1 MPNAS
6 VCQGS
11 QGSGDRSRSLVLVAS
26 MLLALAGRGAVAEDL
41 VLNTLETR
49 DLQLLYFDPQQT
61 YLVPHVARSFHNSL
75 AFQEKIFDWAPWNPQ
90 TFILLKDFADYG
102 NAAATASPVN
112 IVLLDVAPPSH
123 AFETL
128 PGSDRFYSAMN
139 HELVHVVQGDV
150 WNSTD
155 AFWRRLFGGKV
166 AVNSAHPESLIYH
179 YLTTPRAV
187 SPRWLSEGVAVFQET
202 WMSGGIGRAQGA
214 YDEMVF
220 RAMVRDNAHFYS
232 NLGLVAEGTH
242 VDFQVGANAYL
253 YGTRFVSYLAYTYSP
268 QHVIDWIKRDE
279 GSERYYAKQFRRVFG
294 KDMETAWNE
303 WVAWEHQFQRA
314 NLEKVRAHPLTPAQ
328 PVTRHT
334 LGSISRSFV
343 DQEQNAMV
351 GGFRYPGV
359 VAHVGAVSLDDGS
372 LQRYVDISGPML
384 YQVTSAAFDPQ
395 RRQFFYTGDN
405 TKIRDLMVLD
415 LATGK
420 ARMLIRDA
428 RIGDLAFNRN
438 DSSLWGLRHL
448 NGYVTLVR
456 LEPPY
461 TEWRQVHTWPYGEVP
476 FELDVSADGS
486 RISMSM
492 EKLDG
497 SQRLQVYATRELLDG
512 KSEPLASV
520 SFGSAI
526 PEGFVFT
533 ADGRYLYGSSYY
545 TGISNIFR
553 YELATGDLEVVSNA
567 ETGFF
572 RPIPLADG
580 RLLVYEF
587 TGTGFVPSI
596 INPEPLQDVS
606 AITFLGTEVV
616 EKHPEVKQWAVGSP
630 ARVPLQSLVTH
641 EGTYHPLKEMNLSS
655 YPIIQGYRGG
665 TVLGWNWELADPI
678 LFNRLSA
685 NIGAGLDGEDDGNQW
700 FHANLEYQMLDWR
713 VQYWHNYADFYDLFG
728 PTERSLKGDGYLLGY
743 GKRFPGK
750 IDLDATV
757 EWYNGLD
764 TVPGNQNVDADFK
777 KLFSAN
783 LDLES
788 QHTSKSLGAVD
799 HEKGYIWNLG
809 LTRDDASVGAASKFH
824 AGFDFGFALPI
835 HNSSIW
841 LYNAAGAIDG
851 DRDNTLA
858 NWYFGAFGNNY
869 VDDREVKRYRDYER
883 MPGFDIDEIAGQT
896 FGRSMLE
903 WNITP
908 LYFEEVG
915 KPGFYLSWMRSA
927 VFAGAL
933 VTDIGNDRYEQ
944 TYSSVGLQVDFGFTF
959 AHRMPLVLSLGFGQ
973 GFVDSD
979 KAGNE
984 WLFSLKIL

>member
-1 MPNAS
+1 MPKAS
-6 VCQGS
+6 VCRGFQG
-11 QGSGDRSRSLVLVAS
+11 GDNRCRRACRAAGI
-26 MLLALAGRGAVAEDL
+26 LLALAARAAMADDL
-41 VLNTLETR
+41 ELSTLETE
-49 DLQLLYFDPQQT
+49 DLQLLYFAPQQT
-61 YLVPHVARSFHNSL
+61 YLVPHVARSFQNSL
-75 AFQEKIFDWAPWNPQ
+75 QFQEKIFDWTPWNPQ

-123 AFETL
+123 TFETL

-139 HELVHVVQGDV
+139 HELVHVVQGDA

-155 AFWRRLFGGKV
+155 AFWRRFFRGKV
-166 AVNSAHPESLIYH
+166 AVNSAHPESIIYH

-220 RAMVRDNAHFYS
+220 RAMVRDDAHFYS

-253 YGTRFVSYLAYTYSP
+253 YGTRFISYLALTYSP
-268 QHVIDWIKRDE
+268 QHVIDWIKRGED
-279 GSERYYAKQFRRVFG
+279 SDRYYATQFKRVFG
-294 KDMETAWNE
+294 KDMETAWDE
-303 WVAWEHQFQRA
+303 WIAWEHEFQRA
-314 NLEKVRAHPLTPAQ
+314 NLEKVRAYPLTQAEPITTQ
-328 PVTRHT
+328 T

-343 DQEQNAMV
+343 DPQTNAMI

-359 VAHVGAVSLDDGS
+359 VAHVGEVSLDGGS
-372 LQRYVDISGPML
+372 LERLVDISGPML
-384 YQVTSAAFDPQ
+384 YQVTSAAFDPVG
-395 RRQFFYTGDN
+395 RQFFYTGDN
-405 TKIRDLMVLD
+405 TKIRDLMQLD
-415 LATGK
+415 LETGG
-420 ARMLIRDA
+420 ARMLIKDA
-428 RIGDLAFNRN
+428 RIGDLAFNRSDN
-438 DSSLWGLRHL
+438 SLWGLRHL

-456 LEPPY
+456 LEAPY

-486 RISMSM
+486 MVSMSM

-497 SQRLQVYATRELLDG
+497 SQRLQVYSTAALLAG
-512 KSEPLASV
+512 KAEPTASV
-520 SFGSAI
+520 SFGTAI

-533 ADGRYLYGSSYY
+533 PDGRYLYGSSYY

-553 YELATGDLEVVSNA
+553 YEIATGDLEAVSNA

-580 RLLVYEF
+580 KLIVYEF

-596 INPEPLQDVS
+596 IDPKPLQDVS
-606 AITFLGTEVV
+606 AITFLGNEVV

-630 ARVPLQSLVTH
+630 AKIPLDSLVTH
-641 EGTYHPLKEMNLSS
+641 EGTYNPRKEMNLAS
-655 YPIIQGYRGG
+655 YPIVQGYRGG
-665 TVLGWNWELADPI
+665 TVLGWDWELADPI
-678 LFNRLSA
+678 LFNTLSV
-685 NIGAGLDGEDDGNQW
+685 NIGAGLDGEDDGNEW
-700 FHANLEYQMLDWR
+700 FHANLEYRMLDWR

-728 PTERSLKGDGYLLGY
+728 PTERSLKGDGYILGY
-743 GKRFPGK
+743 ARRFPGK

-783 LDLES
+783 IDLS
-788 QHTSKSLGAVD
+788 SLHTSKSLGAVD
-799 HEKGYIWNLG
+799 YEKGFGWNLG
-809 LTRDDASVGAASKFH
+809 LSRDDASIGGAWKIN

-835 HNSSIW
+835 RNSSVW
-841 LYNAAGAIDG
+841 FYNSAGAIDG

-858 NWYFGAFGNNY
+858 NWYFGAYGNNY
-869 VDDREVKRYRDYER
+869 VDDGEVKRYREFER
-883 MPGFDIDEIAGQT
+883 MPGFEIDEIAGQT
-896 FGRSMLE
+896 FAKSIVE

-908 LYFEEVG
+908 MYFEEVG
-915 KPGFYLSWMRSA
+915 QPSFYLSWMRPA
-927 VFAGAL
+927 VFAGSL
-933 VTDIGNDRYEQ
+933 VTDVGNDRYEQ
-944 TYSSVGLQVDFGFTF
+944 TYSTVGFQLDFGFTF
-959 AHRMPLVLSLGFGQ
+959 AHRLPLVLSFGWGQ

-979 KAGNE
+979 KASDE
-984 WLFSLKIL
+984 WLVSLKIL